1 MKIETGKLPSN
12 VASSDVRQRPSAAR
26 PESSAASGGSTVE
39 LSSFAATLDLAEAA
53 MKDAP
58 EVDRA
63 RVDEIKQ
70 AIRDGRFTVD
80 AEKVADSLISSVR
93 TMLGGV
99 AQS

>member
-1 MKIETGKLPSN
+1 MKIETAKLPGNMASN
-12 VASSDVRQRPSAAR
+12 EARQRPSVAR
-26 PESSAASGGSTVE
+26 QDSPAASGSSKVD

-93 TMLGGV
+93 TMLGG
-99 AQS
+99 AARS